1 MVHSALPQARLI
13 RPCLHQVSLIQNM
26 LWTSELAEYL
36 EDAPWPANKAELIDY
51 CDRIGAP
58 PAVVK
63 NLEEIED
70 EEEQFESIVEIWRRK
85 DGLAEYLAPADLDG
99 SAAPFASYDVIDE
112 A

>member
-1 MVHSALPQARLI
+1 
-13 RPCLHQVSLIQNM
+13 M

-51 CDRIGAP
+51 CERIGAP

-70 EEEQFESIVEIWRRK
+70 VWPDYSPEDDEFYYDDE
-85 DGLAEYLAPADLDG
+85 LNEY
-99 SAAPFASYDVIDE
+99 
-112 A
+112 